1 MMSDSV
7 EYIEDAFTKLDDQVN
22 LEVDQ
27 LNISCMTSKN
37 NHFNLDS
44 DGNLT
49 VKTLTTTAS
58 SSSTDFLNQVY
69 PIGSIYLCVTDP
81 DPSTLFGGTWERIA
95 KGRTLVGVDESDADF
110 NTTQKVGGS
119 KYMQSHHHDMYLSNG
134 TGEPGYVAAIS
145 QIGWGNNFIQSYDN
159 GDGQSGNLQ
168 PYFTCYIW
176 TRTA

>member
-69 PIGSIYLCVTDP
+69 PIGSIYLCVTDS
-81 DPSTLFGGTWERIA
+81 DPSTLFGGTCERIA
-95 KGRTLVGVDESDADF
+95 KGRTLVGVDESHADF
-110 NTTQKVGGS
+110 NTTQKV
-119 KYMQSHHHDMYLSNG
+119 
-134 TGEPGYVAAIS
+134 
-145 QIGWGNNFIQSYDN
+145 
-159 GDGQSGNLQ
+159 
-168 PYFTCYIW
+168 
-176 TRTA
+176 